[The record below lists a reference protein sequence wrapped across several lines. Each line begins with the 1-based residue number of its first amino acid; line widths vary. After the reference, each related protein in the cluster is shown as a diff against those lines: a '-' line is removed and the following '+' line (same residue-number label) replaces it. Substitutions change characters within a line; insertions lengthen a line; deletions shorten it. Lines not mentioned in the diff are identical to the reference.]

1 MLLSNTLQ
9 CSPCVGW
16 LTANETLRKLSTERA
31 MELNEQFPKILSE
44 NSFQRFE
51 AKYFDIDWR
60 QLVDDFK
67 DGGGDAADLFEPID
81 GFHPSHLMN
90 QILSD
95 VVWDYLEKEFPEAI
109 GPINPFNDDIRMIF
123 GDQGG
128 F

>member
-1 MLLSNTLQ
+1 
-9 CSPCVGW
+9 
-16 LTANETLRKLSTERA
+16 

-44 NSFQRFE
+44 NSFQQFE

-60 QLVDDFK
+60 QIVDEFK
-67 DGGGDAADLFEPID
+67 DGGGDAADLFEPVD

-90 QILSD
+90 QMLSD

-109 GPINPFNDDIRMIF
+109 GPVNPFNDEIRMVF